1 MERTETF
8 VSQTEQI
15 MEAAVESAVCVLAE
29 GTRDRPE
36 RRDLLTSVLHV
47 VTREAGRKICRVFRE
62 LIVSLV
68 MENEALKHKVGHLES
83 ELKSKVEKPQTVYK
97 IKSSDGPAL
106 SLDINQSA
114 ANPAALAMAI
124 LNSAKSRRRTRSNLQ
139 VPLVII
145 SQPGPI
151 TSQSSPTLP
160 VLPEK
165 PHQTTSYD
173 SEDSPTV
180 VVLEVNQ
187 GSTDPD
193 ELPGEVTSLP
203 LDKNQPIS
211 EPTSLPVTT

>member
-1 MERTETF
+1 MF
-8 VSQTEQI
+8 PVWLFFI
-15 MEAAVESAVCVLAE
+15 ILN
-29 GTRDRPE
+29 P
-36 RRDLLTSVLHV
+36 
-47 VTREAGRKICRVFRE
+47 
-62 LIVSLV
+62 
-68 MENEALKHKVGHLES
+68 
-83 ELKSKVEKPQTVYK
+83 P
-97 IKSSDGPAL
+97 DGPAL

-211 EPTSLPVTT
+211 EPTSLPVTTVENMPSPEVDQSVVVVVSLL